1 MQSLLNGR
9 GNMYETLEPQLYEE
23 SHSDAPQKKPPMLPH
38 RRLAPPVPRSTS
50 SNDPTTSPAHS
61 SPSVTRRSKSNDD
74 VNHVM
79 TTSLPSPRLR
89 QKTLKGNT
97 FFSLRKKLNRRSM
110 PPLET
115 SVPESDSTDVVGQ
128 SNFFG
133 ASNSHSPRGMS
144 MDYTSQSTPI
154 SPTQAWLA
162 EDPPPFPLPT
172 SVSRFET
179 SPVTSSPAEVTGLNI
194 TNVRRVSSFP
204 QTEAPTAGMYPLN
217 RSPAALDSSTGSTTS
232 PCSST
237 DDVTVSSS
245 AAVSDS
251 PIQSSTPALPRK
263 KPGLTRQRSAAIR
276 LKRSNNDSIRSRRS
290 QTMNDI
296 NLQSDA
302 PANVISAEEQTT
314 MDILNEFQPNN
325 PFMCQDATQE
335 DGGPLTPQQNKEIM
349 NFEEDDIVST
359 CTTFQNHGPFNDLDK
374 LRQRPAHLAVFFNY
388 LISSR
393 ESANFLL
400 SLAVESYRQLS
411 SAKEMTKQAEAIF
424 KTYLASSAPLKVDV
438 DEPIVRSIQGV
449 IGAKNNPEET
459 LRGLFDP
466 AVQVCNKEIR
476 NQLSKY
482 REKRELGL
490 GNLIGDEK
498 LPTNDNLDSQQE
510 VRIVDEVIT
519 PTLNELTQSSAA
531 DDIEQK
537 KLNIIT
543 EALHAFLGQYGSKRK
558 TKITSRMYSILRP
571 TKQPQN
577 NLNRTRIS
585 GSMES
590 ILDDSKDKRSS
601 GLFNFKKKAPRDVNS
616 IDKPRSH
623 HDRKDRE
630 SKRDKGRVQQTIWEN
645 SSTPLKPIKVPP
657 SASADN
663 LRNHSN
669 FFSETDEFVTP
680 HLKNDEKTNFPPQE
694 GLRTSRPNSLPSD
707 DMLSKDWSQTVTIQP
722 PPQIHEP
729 VIHDAEYPAKTLQ
742 EESNENGSDDGSL
755 SVEGPRKLRSRSGSF
770 RRHREEE
777 KRNSGSHKSH
787 SDPEKNKVEQAIQ
800 SNASYDHQEQTSR
813 HSVLSSTDSIQS
825 LALPE
830 DQRSA
835 VDLVGLTS
843 DPEIN
848 VDASEQHWSD
858 LVPRATIRSID
869 TKERKRQEVINELIY
884 TEQHHVRDLRIL
896 EKVFYEPLHIE
907 NMLTKEELNQAFP
920 NLFEILKLHR
930 ELNKDLQ
937 EAKERDGH
945 VVKHIGDI
953 LLDRFAGEAGNTFKT
968 ECAIY
973 CGNQSTVLSL
983 IKEKSKKEAKF
994 SQFMQEAQ
1002 RYPICRK
1009 LHLKDFIPMEFQRL
1023 TKYPLLLENL
1033 IKNTNKK
1040 KQDEE
1045 CGKLRQACDRCRDIL
1060 AFVNQTVK
1068 EAEDKQKIKELQ
1080 QNLDRS
1086 PLLKSGN
1093 SSDIVKAY
1101 KNIDLTCYP
1110 IVHHGPLTWRIGQM
1124 DKRKELAL
1132 HCILYDDIM
1141 VLLQKQD
1148 EKYVLKCHGTSA
1160 DKTSGATHVPFIAM
1174 EKLIVRSVATD
1185 KRAFFV
1191 MTTSETGPQMY
1202 EFVATST
1209 TVLKQWMQ
1217 YIQETSKVAA
1227 VASHDRRKGFSI
1239 PNSSR
1244 YDDNPEPS
1252 PEKKLA
1258 GEVLASHPDVVAS
1271 EQLPLSPELPPDIE
1285 QNRVL
1290 LEKFQ
1295 SSQEVI
1301 RNALSRKHS
1310 ILAKMSGIEEGDLE
1324 MVLEMSSVDDEVDP
1338 KTIVLHTLL
1347 CVDKIT
1353 GLLND
1358 CVTPE
1363 NTIVKLRSVS
1373 ERNQSSNRLSAEVLE
1388 TGYHSDSGVT
1398 SPSERWAD
1406 PVSHPSSQEERSPS
1420 PAQVSRSETLN
1431 SISEIPRSET
1441 ISTTPSDGE
1450 ESPVHKSQG
1459 GQALDE
1465 PDSCE
1470 GEQFYEAVDQ
1480 PQLEETVENGAGLNS
1495 PAKITDKFQFET
1507 PNALAVP
1514 EDNTSESSKSRPT
1527 SGIDLLART
1536 DAVPIKKLMEISVNL
1551 QTQLTK
1557 LMQIT
1562 QENESDRKRLAEE
1575 NRQLREELE
1584 KMENEGSQ
1592 HLPSYAE
1599 VLQDQLSNKVPSVTS
1614 PTGTQRKPDVA
1625 DGNSM
1630 SSLAKD
1636 VELVRKKLKNVPCSV
1651 FTSEDRK
1658 DTPPLPRK
1666 TRRSTGF

>member
-1 MQSLLNGR
+1 METSARSLAERLGSKRAGGGHREHSRLSKASIGQPMNVERNGKTSEMKEGTELPGGPSMVQKCVLVQKDEKGYGLTVSGDNPVFVQSVKEDGAAARAGVLQGDRIIKVNGQKVTDLNHVEVVKLIKGE
-9 GNMYETLEPQLYEE
+9 NYVALTLFGL
-23 SHSDAPQKKPPMLPH
+23 
-38 RRLAPPVPRSTS
+38 
-50 SNDPTTSPAHS
+50 
-61 SPSVTRRSKSNDD
+61 SPSAAPVSGASGFPVQATKSDYITGPSASKQDAFYNEKVETIKKMLEQESAEVERIKEEYARN
-74 VNHVM
+74 
-79 TTSLPSPRLR
+79 PE
-89 QKTLKGNT
+89 QKILIQLGTAQKLKQDLEKQLWKAESMQEKQQLATLQPQVSTNP
-97 FFSLRKKLNRRSM
+97 F
-110 PPLET
+110 E
-115 SVPESDSTDVVGQ
+115 STDVDDQIGDEPVEEQAPLIDMGD
-128 SNFFG
+128 S
-133 ASNSHSPRGMS
+133 SDTTS
-144 MDYTSQSTPI
+144 TSQSLDEI
-154 SPTQAWLA
+154 S
-162 EDPPPFPLPT
+162 
-172 SVSRFET
+172 
-179 SPVTSSPAEVTGLNI
+179 N
-194 TNVRRVSSFP
+194 
-204 QTEAPTAGMYPLN
+204 
-217 RSPAALDSSTGSTTS
+217 
-232 PCSST
+232 
-237 DDVTVSSS
+237 
-245 AAVSDS
+245 
-251 PIQSSTPALPRK
+251 
-263 KPGLTRQRSAAIR
+263 
-276 LKRSNNDSIRSRRS
+276 RSNNDSIRSRRS

-616 IDKPRSH
+616 I
-623 HDRKDRE
+623 
-630 SKRDKGRVQQTIWEN
+630 
-645 SSTPLKPIKVPP
+645 
-657 SASADN
+657 
-663 LRNHSN
+663 
-669 FFSETDEFVTP
+669 
-680 HLKNDEKTNFPPQE
+680 
-694 GLRTSRPNSLPSD
+694 
-707 DMLSKDWSQTVTIQP
+707 TIQP